1 VDMSVQYRVSMDKR
15 KDFNFNLLP
24 SKQVV
29 KVQRSVRVGGV
40 RSGCDKPGIKLNA
53 RRTKKIEEALKNG

>member
-1 VDMSVQYRVSMDKR
+1 MSVQYRVSMDKR

-24 SKQVV
+24 SKQVF

-40 RSGCDKPGIKLNA
+40 RSGCDKLCIKLNA

>member
-1 VDMSVQYRVSMDKR
+1 MDKR

-40 RSGCDKPGIKLNA
+40 RSGCDKLGIKLNA